1 MNLPIIL
8 SPNSLISVIHESEE
22 SSLQQ
27 SIPLTVETVEQD
39 FKIICSQP
47 WSCLIFCTLG
57 NIVYKVF
64 GLDVRIYSCNG
75 TLVMTKRLPFVF
87 VSSTNAD
94 LRDYRDAL
102 KEHLLKNH
110 IFADTQDTLDPSNP
124 TIKDSIRRSIL
135 QADAVIC
142 LIGTHFGTAPP
153 SSPERSFTQIEYDV
167 AIELNKPLFVFVTAE
182 DWEPEEDSGQ
192 SERDRK
198 LQQTH
203 RDAVLQDEHYR
214 HEFTSI
220 NELLLLVSQIT
231 NTIHSECS
239 TSPPPTSDLD
249 LLPGLQELPELDP
262 KAPLE
267 ETLERLLTVAIT
279 PLISWLARPEPIPME
294 HPREING
301 ISTGFWGGRP
311 THGELVVISGTLS
324 EFAPLFSGP
333 PYSKRD
339 YHQRYRA
346 GLDPEDMD
354 RHASIINAKLGFSA
368 GQMVWRLNLE
378 WFDYMYAGLYRSIV
392 RNAIPVYIRR
402 GTFIQQVAP
411 ALDRYKAHSVEARI
425 TARLISIPSYRTS
438 LKALGMNIRDLA
450 TLKIEEGFALFVD
463 AEEYPE
469 TSITSAGEPRY
480 LDGDIWVAIRDNNTG
495 NCGGLIE
502 NMPGVNLSDATD
514 FRTHRNLLQRKL
526 TNEYPGHEIIYQY
539 DQIDRF
545 NAVQSDAMSTLKIV
559 MNLADINDLL

>member
-1 MNLPIIL
+1 
-8 SPNSLISVIHESEE
+8 
-22 SSLQQ
+22 
-27 SIPLTVETVEQD
+27 
-39 FKIICSQP
+39 
-47 WSCLIFCTLG
+47 
-57 NIVYKVF
+57 
-64 GLDVRIYSCNG
+64 
-75 TLVMTKRLPFVF
+75 MTKRLPFVF

-94 LRDYRDAL
+94 LRDYREAL

-167 AIELNKPLFVFVTAE
+167 AVELNKPLYIFVTAE
-182 DWEPEEDSGQ
+182 DWESDSDSGQ
-192 SERDRK
+192 AERDRE
-198 LQQTH
+198 LQLAH
-203 RDAVLQDEHYR
+203 REAILEDEHYR
-214 HEFTSI
+214 REFTSI
-220 NELLLLVSQIT
+220 SELLLQVSQIT
-231 NTIHSECS
+231 NSIHSECS

-249 LLPGLQELPELDP
+249 LLPGLRELPELDP

-279 PLISWLARPEPIPME
+279 PLISWLARPAPIPMKT
-294 HPREING
+294 PREING

-339 YHQRYRA
+339 YHQRYRE
-346 GLDPEDMD
+346 GINPEDKD
-354 RHASIINAKLGFSA
+354 EHKSIINAKLGFSA

-378 WFDYMYAGLYRSIV
+378 WFDYIYAGVYRGIV
-392 RNAIPVYIRR
+392 RNAVPVYIRK
-402 GTFIQQVAP
+402 GTYLQQVAP
-411 ALDRYKAHSVEARI
+411 KLDQFKSHSIESKI

-463 AEEYPE
+463 SEEYPE
-469 TSITSAGEPRY
+469 TSITSLGEPHY
-480 LDGDIWVAIRDNNTG
+480 LDGDIWVAIRDENRG
-495 NCGGLIE
+495 KCGGLIE

-514 FRTHRNLLQRKL
+514 FRTHRNLLQKKL
-526 TNEYPGHEIIYQY
+526 AKDYPGYEIIYQY
-539 DQIDRF
+539 DQIDRL
-545 NAVQSDAMSTLKIV
+545 NAIQSDTLSTLKIV
-559 MNLADINDLL
+559 MNLAEINDLL